1 MFEHAVVS
9 LCCCGCDYLCVTAA
23 FKSLAECSA
32 LSLFGYLI
40 QQQSGSAELS
50 QKKSPGCQVLLSDCC
65 SDLHCLFSIDQYVCK
80 HLTRRPQHDI
90 ALSLFCAMM
99 LGPPHTRPDADSMLE
114 FVRSLHI

>member
-1 MFEHAVVS
+1 MPLFLCAAAAVII
-9 LCCCGCDYLCVTAA
+9 CVTAA
-23 FKSLAECSA
+23 SKSLAECSA

-40 QQQSGSAELS
+40 QQKSGSAELS

-65 SDLHCLFSIDQYVCK
+65 SGLHCLFSIDQYVRK

-90 ALSLFCAMM
+90 AHSLFCAMM